1 MPDTPDVV
9 RLPVSDLRARTSV
22 TRTTWKRRGTSF
34 ARSGR
39 HLWHD
44 HGFTRP
50 YNMNSSH
57 HTDAVV
63 VGGGIAGLAISRQ
76 LHKAG
81 IDVVTL
87 ERRAAFANEG
97 FAINLP
103 GNAIAALDEMGLG
116 ERIATLGRPTK
127 RREYRDHRGRILF
140 AIDED
145 AFWGQA
151 HRPRCVKRNAL
162 MDMLREGLPDTV
174 FRMSSQVE
182 GIAMDA
188 SGVSVTTSGQ
198 EAFTGRIAIGADG
211 VHSRTRA
218 LVFPDAA
225 TRAAMLSPSSWR
237 FLAPDP
243 GIDCWTVWAG
253 PSGLFLLIPLGNGEV
268 YGWAS
273 SDIDAGHGLAEVFRQ
288 FPPEVRRTAGFLDA
302 HPDSVHHSPLEEV
315 RIPSWGNERVVLIG
329 DAAHATAPVWAQG
342 GALAFED
349 ANALSAILAGS
360 TDWSQ
365 AAARFEAARR
375 ERVAHVQAMT
385 DKMSKAARLPAAI
398 RNLLLPFVGPKSY
411 RATYAPL
418 RPQGAPA

>member
-1 MPDTPDVV
+1 MKST
-9 RLPVSDLRARTSV
+9 
-22 TRTTWKRRGTSF
+22 
-34 ARSGR
+34 
-39 HLWHD
+39 
-44 HGFTRP
+44 
-50 YNMNSSH
+50 H
-57 HTDAVV
+57 HFDAIV
-63 VGGGIAGLAISRQ
+63 VGGGLAGLAISRQ
-76 LHKAG
+76 LHEAG
-81 IDVVTL
+81 IGVVTL

-103 GNAIAALDEMGLG
+103 GNAIAALQEMGLG
-116 ERIATLGRPTK
+116 ERIAGMGRPTK

-140 AIDED
+140 DIDED
-145 AFWGQA
+145 AFWGQDC
-151 HRPRCVKRNAL
+151 RPRCVKRNEL
-162 MDMLREGLPDTV
+162 MDLLRDGLPGSM

-182 GIAMDA
+182 GIAADA
-188 SGVSVTTSGQ
+188 SAVTVTTARQ
-198 EAFTGRIAIGADG
+198 QAFTGRIVIGADG

-273 SDIDAGHGLAEVFRQ
+273 SDVDANHGLAHVFRQ
-288 FPPEVRRTAGFLDA
+288 FPPEVRRTADFLDA
-302 HPDSVHHSPLEEV
+302 HPDNIHHSPLEEV

-349 ANALSAILAGS
+349 ANALSGILADGS
-360 TDWSQ
+360 DWSQ
-365 AAARFEAARR
+365 AAARFEAVRR
-375 ERVAHVQAMT
+375 QRVAHVQAMT
-385 DKMSKAARLPAAI
+385 DKMSRAARLPAPI

-411 RATYAPL
+411 RATYSPL
-418 RPQGAPA
+418 RQGQVVAG

>member
-1 MPDTPDVV
+1 MKRFPIGKGG
-9 RLPVSDLRARTSV
+9 RLD
-22 TRTTWKRRGTSF
+22 
-34 ARSGR
+34 
-39 HLWHD
+39 LWHD
-44 HGFTRP
+44 GGFTDL
-50 YNMNSSH
+50 YTMKSSH
-57 HTDAVV
+57 HADAIV
-63 VGGGIAGLAISRQ
+63 VGGGLAGLAISRQ

-81 IDVVTL
+81 IDIVTL
-87 ERRAAFANEG
+87 ERRPAFANEG

-103 GNAIAALDEMGLG
+103 GNAIAALEEMGCG

-127 RREYRDHRGRILF
+127 RREYRDQRGRILF

-151 HRPRCVKRNAL
+151 YRPRCVKRSAL
-162 MDMLREGLPDTV
+162 MDLLREDLPDTV

-182 GIAMDA
+182 DIAADA
-188 SGVSVTTSGQ
+188 SAVTVTTSGGQ
-198 EAFTGRIAIGADG
+198 DYTGRIAIGADG

-218 LVFPDAA
+218 LVFPEAA

-253 PSGLFLLIPLGNGEV
+253 ASGLFLLIPLGDGEV

-273 SDIDAGHGLAEVFRQ
+273 SDVDASAGLAHVFSQ
-288 FPPEVRRTAGFLDA
+288 FPPEVRRTAAYLDA
-302 HPDSVHHSPLEEV
+302 HPASVHHSPLEEV
-315 RIPSWGNERVVLIG
+315 RMPAWGNERVVLIG

-349 ANALSAILAGS
+349 ANALSAILAGH
-360 TDWSQ
+360 TDWAQ
-365 AAARFEAARR
+365 AATRFEAARR
-375 ERVAHVQAMT
+375 QRVAHVQAMT
-385 DKMSKAARLPAAI
+385 DKMSKAARLPTTI

-418 RPQGAPA
+418 RPGGAPP

>member
-1 MPDTPDVV
+1 M
-9 RLPVSDLRARTSV
+9 
-22 TRTTWKRRGTSF
+22 K
-34 ARSGR
+34 
-39 HLWHD
+39 
-44 HGFTRP
+44 
-50 YNMNSSH
+50 SSH
-57 HTDAVV
+57 HADAVV
-63 VGGGIAGLAISRQ
+63 VGAGLAGLAISRL
-76 LHKAG
+76 LHKTG

-87 ERRAAFANEG
+87 ERRVAFANEG

-103 GNAIAALDEMGLG
+103 GNAIAALEKMGFG
-116 ERIATLGRPTK
+116 ERIATMGRPTK

-140 AIDED
+140 GIDED
-145 AFWGQA
+145 AFWGNA
-151 HRPRCVKRNAL
+151 YRPRCVKRNEL
-162 MDMLREGLPDTV
+162 MDLLRDGLPDTV
-174 FRMSSQVE
+174 CRMSSQVE
-182 GIAMDA
+182 GIAADA
-188 SGVSVTTSGQ
+188 SAVTVTTADRQ
-198 EAFTGRIAIGADG
+198 AFTGRIVIGADG

-273 SDIDAGHGLAEVFRQ
+273 SDAARANDGGSYGLEEAFGQ

-302 HPDSVHHSPLEEV
+302 HPDRIHHSPLEEV
-315 RIPSWGNERVVLIG
+315 RMPSWGNERVVLIG

-349 ANALSAILAGS
+349 ANALSVILASG

-365 AAARFEAARR
+365 AAAHFEAVRR
-375 ERVAHVQAMT
+375 QRVAHVQAMT
-385 DKMSKAARLPAAI
+385 DKMSRAARLPTAI

-418 RPQGAPA
+418 REGA

>member
-1 MPDTPDVV
+1 MKSNDQ
-9 RLPVSDLRARTSV
+9 A
-22 TRTTWKRRGTSF
+22 
-34 ARSGR
+34 
-39 HLWHD
+39 
-44 HGFTRP
+44 
-50 YNMNSSH
+50 
-57 HTDAVV
+57 DAVV
-63 VGGGIAGLAISRQ
+63 VGGGLAGLAVTRQ
-76 LHKAG
+76 LHRAG

-103 GNAIAALDEMGLG
+103 GNAIAALAAMGFG

-140 AIDED
+140 DVDED
-145 AFWGQA
+145 AFWGPA
-151 HRPRCVKRNAL
+151 HRPRCVKRNEL
-162 MDMLREGLPDTV
+162 MDMLRDGLPATV

-182 GIAMDA
+182 GIAMEA
-188 SGVSVTTSGQ
+188 STVTVTTAGQ
-198 EAFTGRIAIGADG
+198 QAFTGRIAIGADG

-253 PSGLFLLIPLGNGEV
+253 PSGLFLLIPLGNGDV

-273 SDIDAGHGLAEVFRQ
+273 SNVDASRGLADVFGQ
-288 FPPEVRRTAGFLDA
+288 FPPEVRRTAGFVDA
-302 HPDSVHHSPLEEV
+302 HPDSIHHSPLEEV

-349 ANALSAILAGS
+349 ANTLSAILADG

-385 DKMSKAARLPAAI
+385 DKMSRAARMPTAL

-418 RPQGAPA
+418 RPEGTPA

>member
-1 MPDTPDVV
+1 M
-9 RLPVSDLRARTSV
+9 
-22 TRTTWKRRGTSF
+22 K
-34 ARSGR
+34 
-39 HLWHD
+39 
-44 HGFTRP
+44 
-50 YNMNSSH
+50 SSH

-63 VGGGIAGLAISRQ
+63 IGGGLAGLAVTRQ

-103 GNAIAALDEMGLG
+103 GNAIAALEEMGLG
-116 ERIATLGRPTK
+116 ERIATMGRPTK

-140 AIDED
+140 EIDED

-151 HRPRCVKRNAL
+151 CRPRCVKRNEL
-162 MDMLREGLPDTV
+162 MDMLRDGLPDTV

-182 GIAMDA
+182 GIAADA
-188 SGVSVTTSGQ
+188 SGVSVTTAD
-198 EAFTGRIAIGADG
+198 EHAYTGRIVIGADG

-273 SDIDAGHGLAEVFRQ
+273 SDSDASPGLAHVFRQ
-288 FPPEVRRTAGFLDA
+288 FPSEVRQTAAFLDA
-302 HPDSVHHSPLEEV
+302 HPDSIHHSPLEEV
-315 RIPSWGNERVVLIG
+315 RIPAWGNERVVLIG

-349 ANALSAILAGS
+349 ANALSAILAS
-360 TDWSQ
+360 RTNWSQ

-398 RNLLLPFVGPKSY
+398 RNLLLPFVGPKNY